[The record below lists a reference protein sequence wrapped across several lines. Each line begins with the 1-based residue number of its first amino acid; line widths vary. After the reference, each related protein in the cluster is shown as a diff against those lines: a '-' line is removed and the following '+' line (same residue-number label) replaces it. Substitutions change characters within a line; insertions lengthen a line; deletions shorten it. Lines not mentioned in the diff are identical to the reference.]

1 MVVMADDQL
10 HIFFFPMMAHGHIIP
25 TLDMAKLFVSHG
37 AKATIITTPLN
48 LPIFMQSIEKLKHLG
63 LEIYVKAIRFPAVEA
78 GLPEGCERMDQLNS
92 YDLVPKFFKATTM
105 LQEQLELLL
114 HECQP
119 NALVADMFFPWATES
134 AAKFDIPRLVFH
146 GMGFFALCASENLRH
161 YKPQKNVCSDTEPF
175 VVPNLP
181 HKVKLT
187 RMKLA
192 PYDRE
197 ETEMTK
203 FIEQVKES
211 ESTSFG
217 VIVNSFYE
225 LEPDYADYYRKVLGK
240 RAWHIGPILL
250 CNRKNEEKF
259 HKSID
264 HKQHECLQWLDTRKH
279 NSVIYVC
286 FGSMSNF
293 TDSQIEEIALGL
305 EASEQEFIW
314 VVRKGKIPEGFEERT
329 KEKGLIIRG
338 WAPQVLIL
346 DHEAIGAFVTHCGW
360 NSTLESVSAGVPMVT
375 WPMFAEQFFNEQLI
389 TKVLKIGVAV
399 GAEEWSIV
407 VDNVKS
413 EAITKAVKRVM
424 VGEESKEMRRR
435 AKEVKKMANKAVEE
449 GGSSYSDLNA
459 LFQELRTIN
468 LHI

>member
-1 MVVMADDQL
+1 MADDQL

-25 TLDMAKLFVSHG
+25 TLDMAKLFVSRG

-48 LPIFMQSIEKLKHLG
+48 LPIFTQAIEKIKHLG
-63 LEIYVKAIRFPAVEA
+63 FEINVKAIRFPAVEA
-78 GLPEGCERMDQLNS
+78 GLPEGCERMDQLTS
-92 YDLVPKFFKATTM
+92 DDLVPKFIKATTM

-114 HECQP
+114 RECHP

-161 YKPQKNVCSDTEPF
+161 YKPQKNVSSDTEPF
-175 VVPNLP
+175 LVPNLP
-181 HKVKLT
+181 HKIKLT

-192 PYDRE
+192 PHDRE

-203 FIEQVKES
+203 FMEQVKKS

-225 LEPDYADYYRKVLGK
+225 LEPDYADYYRHVLGK

-250 CNRKNEEKF
+250 CNRKNEEKLQKNEDK
-259 HKSID
+259 HA
-264 HKQHECLQWLDTRKH
+264 CLQWLDTKRQS
-279 NSVIYVC
+279 SVMYVS
-286 FGSMSNF
+286 FGSMSNL

-329 KEKGLIIRG
+329 KEKGLVIRG

-346 DHEAIGAFVTHCGW
+346 DHQAIGAFLTHCGW
-360 NSTLESVSAGVPMVT
+360 NSTLEGVSAGVPMAT

-389 TKVLKIGVAV
+389 TEVVRIGVAV
-399 GAEEWSIV
+399 GAEKWSREV
-407 VDNVKS
+407 ENVKS
-413 EAITKAVKRVM
+413 EAIAKAVKRAM

-449 GGSSYSDLNA
+449 GGSSYSDLNT
-459 LFQELRTIN
+459 LFRDLRTLN
-468 LHI
+468 FQK

>member
-1 MVVMADDQL
+1 MVVTADNQL
-10 HIFFFPMMAHGHIIP
+10 HIFFFPMMAPGHIIP
-25 TLDMAKLFVSHG
+25 TLDMAKLFVSRG

-48 LPIFMQSIEKLKHLG
+48 LPIFIQAIEKITHLG
-63 LEIYVKAIRFPAVEA
+63 LEIYVRSIRFPAAEA
-78 GLPEGCERMDQLNS
+78 GLPEGCERMDQLTS
-92 YDLVPKFFKATTM
+92 DDLVPKFFKATTM

-114 HECQP
+114 HECHP

-161 YKPQKNVCSDTEPF
+161 YKPQKNVYSDTEPF

-181 HKVKLT
+181 HEIKLT

-192 PYDRE
+192 PYDRK
-197 ETEMTK
+197 ETEVTK
-203 FIEQVKES
+203 LIEQVKES
-211 ESTSFG
+211 ERRSFG
-217 VIVNSFYE
+217 VVVNSFYE

-259 HKSID
+259 QKSD
-264 HKQHECLQWLDTRKH
+264 DKQECLQWLDTKKQS
-279 NSVIYVC
+279 SVIYVC
-286 FGSMSNF
+286 FGSMSNL
-293 TDSQIEEIALGL
+293 TDTQIEEIALGL

-346 DHEAIGAFVTHCGW
+346 DHEAVGAFVTHCGW
-360 NSTLESVSAGVPMVT
+360 NSTLEGVSAGVPMVT

-389 TKVLKIGVAV
+389 TEVLRIGVAV
-399 GAEEWSIV
+399 GAEQWSREV
-407 VDNVKS
+407 ENVKS
-413 EAITKAVKRVM
+413 EAIAKAMRRLM

-435 AKEVKKMANKAVEE
+435 ARDVKKIANRAVEE
-449 GGSSYSDLNA
+449 GGSSYSDLNV
-459 LFQELRTIN
+459 LFQELKTFN
-468 LHI
+468 SHK